1 MFQSSELAGGD
12 GFTFE
17 GFVAAY
23 YLAAL
28 LAKRKS
34 SGCDGIVIEVAVQ
47 QRNFGKPL
55 DDVIVRWRDSSKRI
69 GTTNLQVKKELII
82 SSAKKNNDFREVIRD
97 SWNTFKNNNFQ
108 IGLDRYG
115 AAVGNVAVQK
125 FKDITA
131 LCEMARESNEASHFS
146 IRLSSGCISKTQL
159 EISDDI
165 KKIVLEENGAEPTL
179 EDFRMFLAHFI
190 IIKFDFLHEGEM
202 GSTEAELYLHDILK
216 PDHTHLVSLVWSYF
230 HTIIRKSAA
239 RSGVYNFDR
248 LINELAKVIDLRA
261 NIFVGTKPKLLQEN
275 LRYIESKFSHISIL
289 GTRKPILLNQC
300 WIPLKATI
308 IDENSFD
315 STNLE
320 LALKKYHEFYELK
333 KRNEVVI
340 DASTFGRYIKKAVVI
355 GGPGIG
361 KSTLMKKLALMYAQE
376 KKFVIFIKLPSLAIL
391 IENKTIS
398 FEEILLRVGF
408 DFTLE
413 NIDDFS
419 IFEEAIILGD
429 GLDECGNRQKEITE
443 AFFIFSQKYPLA
455 RIILSSRPIGYDSGL
470 IGEWRHY
477 QLQPIEENEI
487 DRAVATIIKAL
498 PENDNNIPINEKI
511 AFVIEQVSSKNIN
524 GLASRSPLIL
534 TLISILASKKI
545 ELGTNRAALYRQF
558 FSLIEKSTNDRKIDD
573 SKDLSLKMDFL
584 YILGFIIF
592 NEEFISKELIKKKI
606 TSLWQSKLGC
616 SYLEVTRIVED
627 SIVYWE
633 NKGVIETVQTL
644 TESTLTF
651 IHKTFCEFCFAK
663 YIQNLNSK
671 EQENYLKEFIL
682 KPGFKE
688 VISFLSHLGLANV
701 IIKILNNRPNNILI
715 NMSEYL
721 KVIIESSIDW
731 KDKSVD
737 AFLDL
742 CWIETNNSLSS
753 IRYSSGAAIC
763 IAANNC
769 WDKIEKNV
777 FSYLNYKD
785 SWVRIVAW
793 TCYLSKAENK
803 LNHND
808 AIEILEFFMSNF
820 PERNQLSN
828 SLSFYFDDSRSTVRD
843 IFLLNISARILSEG
857 IKYPASVE
865 KLNNYFLN
873 NSISMSV
880 NLMYRL
886 KEIFNKHEISFLYG
900 EKYSNFDTPIIDFN
914 RFDGLYKN
922 FFSLFL
928 FDSKVDFLDSNSK
941 VERFDE
947 MGAFISLS
955 GMLQCSITNMFLF
968 EKQPEGPD
976 DIRVILFK
984 ALAKAGKIDYVE
996 LQKQA
1001 KLKIDKFDK
1010 EFPVNSIYDIPKV
1023 DIEIDY
1029 ENFQISIDILKEV
1042 ELAILMGND
1051 IISEIAVKIALGFL
1065 GRPEFNK
1072 MVEKLI
1078 LEGQGYDLLY
1088 SSYIGQY
1095 LPEEVFQNLIFK
1107 KLISCNLSKGCKYLY
1122 KYLDSKINRER
1133 FIEVIYNGLESSN
1146 PEIAKVAAEMIPYS
1160 DCDDFDVCKLKFYY
1174 SEWKLKELSYPK
1186 KSGTVPDTPR
1196 DKLAEIII
1204 KLDENNLS
1212 LLKEMA
1218 IDDRPKIRKLTV
1230 LPIINLAKD
1239 SYKIRKWIV
1248 EEVSNLKIDL
1258 DFIKKSVE
1266 SELYVDDYHEIIS
1279 LLDSGNF
1286 KIRYAAMSILETTQV
1301 PKEIIKEIAAQL
1313 VSDPI
1318 FEIRERANNILK
1330 N

>member
-1 MFQSSELAGGD
+1 MQQS
-12 GFTFE
+12 
-17 GFVAAY
+17 
-23 YLAAL
+23 
-28 LAKRKS
+28 
-34 SGCDGIVIEVAVQ
+34 
-47 QRNFGKPL
+47 
-55 DDVIVRWRDSSKRI
+55 
-69 GTTNLQVKKELII
+69 
-82 SSAKKNNDFREVIRD
+82 
-97 SWNTFKNNNFQ
+97 
-108 IGLDRYG
+108 
-115 AAVGNVAVQK
+115 
-125 FKDITA
+125 
-131 LCEMARESNEASHFS
+131 H
-146 IRLSSGCISKTQL
+146 
-159 EISDDI
+159 
-165 KKIVLEENGAEPTL
+165 
-179 EDFRMFLAHFI
+179 
-190 IIKFDFLHEGEM
+190 
-202 GSTEAELYLHDILK
+202 
-216 PDHTHLVSLVWSYF
+216 
-230 HTIIRKSAA
+230 
-239 RSGVYNFDR
+239 
-248 LINELAKVIDLRA
+248 
-261 NIFVGTKPKLLQEN
+261 
-275 LRYIESKFSHISIL
+275 
-289 GTRKPILLNQC
+289 
-300 WIPLKATI
+300 
-308 IDENSFD
+308 
-315 STNLE
+315 
-320 LALKKYHEFYELK
+320 
-333 KRNEVVI
+333 
-340 DASTFGRYIKKAVVI
+340 
-355 GGPGIG
+355 
-361 KSTLMKKLALMYAQE
+361 
-376 KKFVIFIKLPSLAIL
+376 
-391 IENKTIS
+391 
-398 FEEILLRVGF
+398 
-408 DFTLE
+408 
-413 NIDDFS
+413 
-419 IFEEAIILGD
+419 
-429 GLDECGNRQKEITE
+429 
-443 AFFIFSQKYPLA
+443 
-455 RIILSSRPIGYDSGL
+455 
-470 IGEWRHY
+470 
-477 QLQPIEENEI
+477 
-487 DRAVATIIKAL
+487 
-498 PENDNNIPINEKI
+498 
-511 AFVIEQVSSKNIN
+511 
-524 GLASRSPLIL
+524 
-534 TLISILASKKI
+534 
-545 ELGTNRAALYRQF
+545 
-558 FSLIEKSTNDRKIDD
+558 
-573 SKDLSLKMDFL
+573 
-584 YILGFIIF
+584 
-592 NEEFISKELIKKKI
+592 
-606 TSLWQSKLGC
+606 
-616 SYLEVTRIVED
+616 
-627 SIVYWE
+627 
-633 NKGVIETVQTL
+633 
-644 TESTLTF
+644 
-651 IHKTFCEFCFAK
+651 
-663 YIQNLNSK
+663 
-671 EQENYLKEFIL
+671 
-682 KPGFKE
+682 
-688 VISFLSHLGLANV
+688 
-701 IIKILNNRPNNILI
+701 
-715 NMSEYL
+715 
-721 KVIIESSIDW
+721 
-731 KDKSVD
+731 
-737 AFLDL
+737 
-742 CWIETNNSLSS
+742 
-753 IRYSSGAAIC
+753 
-763 IAANNC
+763 
-769 WDKIEKNV
+769 
-777 FSYLNYKD
+777 
-785 SWVRIVAW
+785 
-793 TCYLSKAENK
+793 
-803 LNHND
+803 
-808 AIEILEFFMSNF
+808 
-820 PERNQLSN
+820 
-828 SLSFYFDDSRSTVRD
+828 
-843 IFLLNISARILSEG
+843 
-857 IKYPASVE
+857 
-865 KLNNYFLN
+865 
-873 NSISMSV
+873 
-880 NLMYRL
+880 
-886 KEIFNKHEISFLYG
+886 
-900 EKYSNFDTPIIDFN
+900 
-914 RFDGLYKN
+914 
-922 FFSLFL
+922 
-928 FDSKVDFLDSNSK
+928 SK